1 MNKRITI
8 YVYGRVQGVFYR
20 FHTKRKAK
28 SLNLR
33 GWVKNQD
40 DGGVKILAEG
50 KKQDLETFLL
60 WCRRGPPFAKV
71 NNISHEWT
79 NIASDKFDSFK
90 ITY

>member
-1 MNKRITI
+1 
-8 YVYGRVQGVFYR
+8 
-20 FHTKRKAK
+20 
-28 SLNLR
+28 
-33 GWVKNQD
+33 
-40 DGGVKILAEG
+40 KILAEG

-90 ITY
+90 IKY